1 MTIHMKMNWT
11 GCGSAIR
18 NVPAVEIRQTE
29 KIYLS
34 QTARVGMIPSFFF
47 PIPAETGVK
56 YSGDSSRAG
65 QKRRGRQASPSPA
78 EQRHRQT
85 SSHRPGSHTR
95 KKRRKTGFLK
105 IFCLAAAVIAGVW
118 AFHWFRDD
126 GYWTIAVFGVDSR
139 DGNTGKS
146 ALSDVEMLC
155 SIHRKTG
162 EILDA
167 AAAVLKILTDV

>member
-1 MTIHMKMNWT
+1 MNWT

-47 PIPAETGVK
+47 PIPAGTELKILGEPSPKLVLNIQEIPP
-56 YSGDSSRAG
+56 GR

-126 GYWTIAVFGVDSR
+126 GYWTIAVFG
-139 DGNTGKS
+139 
-146 ALSDVEMLC
+146 
-155 SIHRKTG
+155 SIPVT
-162 EILDA
+162 EILEKA
-167 AAAVLKILTDV
+167 LYLM